1 MTFLSLQELPVVVK
15 LFVPSVRYPI
25 CCHAN
30 DSDFRYCQR
39 CGYKRK
45 VISPLRVG
53 RVGVNVDLS
62 QIDKRLQELLNY
74 DQATSYS
81 KQKDSLQKQLE
92 AFLSALSGQVTLAT
106 VTPRHWCRFL
116 IFKDKD
122 GKTQVHCNSCEF
134 IGQQGRHPCG
144 CPQRL
149 SYKTV
154 DSYIGKL
161 RSIFHAEGRDGEWD
175 KRLGLGNPAADKS
188 VKGYL
193 RLVSAEQLQAR
204 ITPKQAT
211 PFFVDKLTMLS
222 LHLQRELE
230 KSTSAIQRFIIARD
244 QAYFKTAFFSGDRPG
259 DLGQVKVPEILRFP
273 NNDGFLFK
281 HVWGKTL
288 RERNENV
295 FGIRR
300 NPQTTI
306 CPIKGLEQY
315 LDVARQIRVDL
326 TRGYL
331 FRPTTP
337 NGGIQDSPFTSAAA
351 EARLKVYLKKM
362 GADNGETLHG
372 FRSGCAITL
381 ALTGAELSE
390 IMDHVGWSNRHTAL
404 YYMQLAKVLNPCGA
418 SAKLASSEVF
428 NIPHAW
434 QDINEL
440 KRFVCALPTDNPHKR
455 LFSQ

>member
-1 MTFLSLQELPVVVK
+1 M
-15 LFVPSVRYPI
+15 
-25 CCHAN
+25 
-30 DSDFRYCQR
+30 
-39 CGYKRK
+39 
-45 VISPLRVG
+45 
-53 RVGVNVDLS
+53 
-62 QIDKRLQELLNY
+62 
-74 DQATSYS
+74 
-81 KQKDSLQKQLE
+81 
-92 AFLSALSGQVTLAT
+92 FLSALPGEVTLAT
-106 VTPRHWCRFL
+106 VTPRDLCRFL

-122 GKTQVHCNSCEF
+122 GKTQVHCNGCKF

-161 RSIFHAEGRDGEWD
+161 RSILHAEGRDGEWD
-175 KRLGLGNPAADKS
+175 KRLGLDNPAAIKS
-188 VKGYL
+188 VKDCL

-211 PFFVDKLTMLS
+211 PFFVVKLTVLS
-222 LHLQRELE
+222 PHLQRELE

-259 DLGQVKVPEILRFP
+259 DSVQVKVPEILRFP
-273 NNDGFLFK
+273 NNDGFLFN

-288 RERNENV
+288 REGSENV

-306 CPIKGLEQY
+306 CPIKGIEKY
-315 LDVARQIRVDL
+315 LDVARRIRVDL

-337 NGGIQDSPFTSAAA
+337 NGGIQDSPITSATA

-372 FRSGCAITL
+372 FRSDCAITL

-428 NIPHAW
+428 NI
-434 QDINEL
+434 
-440 KRFVCALPTDNPHKR
+440 K
-455 LFSQ
+455 